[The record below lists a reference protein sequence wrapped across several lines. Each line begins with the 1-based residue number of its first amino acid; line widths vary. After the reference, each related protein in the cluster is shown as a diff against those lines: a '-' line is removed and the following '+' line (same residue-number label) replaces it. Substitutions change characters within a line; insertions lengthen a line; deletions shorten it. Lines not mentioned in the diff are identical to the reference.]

1 MTDKKEAIR
10 WIDERTWDDPDH
22 DFFSYAQGSNWY
34 MSVHCGEDDQPQWE
48 VQLGKE
54 LEIVESGKAYSIGS
68 AKIDAVVALKFLFA
82 KMSSEVDE
90 LIVQELK
97 K

>member
-1 MTDKKEAIR
+1 MTDKKEKIK
-10 WIDERTWDDPDH
+10 WIDERSWDDPDH

-34 MSVHCGEDDQPQWE
+34 ISVYCGEDDKPRWE

-54 LEIVESGKAYSIGS
+54 LDIVESGKSYSTSS
-68 AKIDAVVALKFLFA
+68 AKIDVVVALKFLLA